1 MSEYST
7 PKGAFTGKI
16 VKVHDG
22 DTVTVLNRDGS
33 FSTLR
38 LANIDAP
45 EITQDAGTA
54 SRDRLRGLIY
64 GRNMAIEPTMGANG
78 VELAQGRTVGTIKD
92 RNNVD
97 YNLGQVESGN
107 ALAYRD
113 FLRDPAMLEAE
124 QRAQAARAGL
134 WAHPGGVD
142 PSAYRHAGPEQTPT
156 PGGVLRGL
164 RGGTADEIAANMLG
178 PRVASELLLDG
189 GKSVRRSDDAA
200 FDIAKNYRDTHGSF
214 MRGWHSSNTG
224 MDAGDNRIKAAILE
238 SVGDKEGAKRL
249 YDVAKE
255 QEVESGITAAKRFTE
270 IKGVGDVAEWAG
282 GALGQMAASAL
293 PMMAAGVAA
302 KLGLRKT
309 ALAKYAPYIGAGVP
323 SLHMQTG
330 ENMSNFQNNE
340 KNTLTPM
347 QTLAA
352 AAATALPQAALDT
365 LTPGGLL
372 SKKALQTLVQ
382 PGKKNLLKYMGG
394 EALHEAGKEGL
405 PEGAQELIGQL
416 GEKAFID
423 SSKALDLKN
432 IIDAAASGAVGGVG
446 MSGPFSALEGV
457 KAQGAMKRA
466 EAEIA
471 RQKAEQEAADS
482 ARAEMEQQ
490 YQQERDAIEPPS
502 LPGGGMKPTETTT
515 STYNADGPDFV
526 LNGGVYP
533 PLRTRQAP
541 EDTTGVAG
549 LLPKPPHEYAGSDLP
564 DPTLREPAAPA
575 VTDMAPKV
583 DLEQHLLDRSDAIVS
598 TSLSGAEALD
608 EWHGFSPN
616 EKAHIIELIRD
627 KSDHPS
633 VLPVISHMFG
643 STEKANEVSTALR
656 KVHQS
661 LFADPQASSQLRDE
675 KLDDDGKPL
684 PTNDGH
690 DLTQAGLF
698 ADTVH
703 GIGDPLWRDDP
714 THDARAADLRSQAKA
729 LDSSIK
735 QMDKQMYMQKVP
747 YGIAISKHLDAKY
760 PLVPAGAVDDPQY
773 MEQHEAYVKEQMAL
787 TDAVRQQAKERLVAE
802 GADPSM
808 ISNEAV
814 KAEMAKAYA
823 MKAAVSDYR
832 PGDFSRDELD
842 AMKMGK
848 KRDGKYFGDGRIDV
862 NMMRPD
868 GTVKATPISLMSL
881 VVETARKRSSEGDH
895 GNLSIP
901 RIGQMLSEGVSTLMN
916 MPGVS
921 KSEPFGAVEGEHPA
935 VTVDPDTGELQFN
948 IPDDTLVYRYK
959 DGRSVTFGEVRSS
972 ITETDKAYREI
983 RDGLLRSY
991 KSADVGEKA
1000 AINNELRQLEEAR
1013 GTLGD
1018 IIEQLNT
1025 PHLLTAQEL
1034 ETLKGQIDKH
1044 SAEDGYIGQLFA
1056 ANKKLLESKLEAADA
1071 ENQTATGEQSRS
1083 EADTA
1088 KLNKKGRVY
1097 QEETGEQLGAYAND
1111 ISERMAQVAAKQKID
1126 EAVRTSE
1133 EDRQA
1138 VLAEYKKEYPP
1149 VDPTH
1154 RDQKQ
1159 VLLLLQALI
1168 DRFTP
1173 NNGPQ
1178 IWFTGSLPAGGRGRA
1193 HPYGAI
1199 VLDASLRG
1207 GKLVEVATHEFGHWF
1222 QQTVFEALPK
1232 NDPARRQIEQA
1243 WENAVKRLFDDKM
1256 SVAEF
1261 TAEFKAGATAVA
1273 FADDTTPGAELVRRM
1288 AADRESRGKDA
1299 TYHIS
1304 FPEWFANQFAKYV
1317 TSGQLFEG
1325 ANEHTAGFMAKLLRQ
1340 MRTLFDSIWEMVG
1353 NLMPASWRAY
1363 KPNEAFTKWVDSLA
1377 ESYVTTWS
1385 PESLDMSK
1393 GITPEIMKELR
1404 MSPED
1409 ALARFNERAN
1419 PVEIGV
1425 KQLSPEDQQASV
1437 KHAEKSERAETAAEN
1452 RAYEKAKNEYEKA
1465 IALGLEATK
1474 PTPPWDHPDNAATRE
1489 RIAKET
1495 KSDAT
1500 RQRRSNAAKAAW
1512 ARRRAQEKEL
1522 LTQAAKEAE
1531 EREKLLSDID
1541 KAMGDAPDS
1550 AMKDAF
1556 EKAKNSA
1563 QTPRGEG
1570 LNEID
1575 REGLLDTLH
1584 KMFGDRV
1591 VLVFRRAFK
1600 HGGSGQ
1606 FGTDE
1611 IAGVIRKTILVSV
1624 HATDP
1629 RGVLYHEAL
1638 HAFIHE
1644 LNKIGGGKLVRAL
1657 LRAADSAPILNQ
1669 LKARLKDDAQALKS
1683 LSDPEE
1689 RAAFML
1695 QFYATDPTF
1704 SFGPEATTFMDKV
1717 RAMIGKVF
1725 KTISTEKQA
1734 QRILDYLISGQHA
1747 EGYSRPN
1754 AVYKSL
1760 LARSDYQMLNSALQT
1775 MSAVSDS
1782 LKKFIIPGDW
1792 LMRSTKIPAL
1802 KRLAQLIHPTV
1813 GEGGDEGYLQAIT
1826 RLAGSYFGA
1835 MAKHF
1840 DGTTEEQRRRVL
1852 DALHAGDISELSVED
1867 KRLAQVVRGTLKD
1880 MRDYMDGVVEMGDL
1894 GPGYFPRVWDREAIM
1909 ADQDGFLALLAKHDI
1924 ADSEKV
1930 LRRILSEEM
1939 VEINEGESSVVGYT
1953 PAMSAALKRKLAE
1966 ITNAEASAF
1975 LNKDLLK
1982 TMHTYVR
1989 QAVKRTEYTR
1999 RFGKEGEQLRM
2010 LLGAAREQGA
2020 TEAELEQAKKY
2031 VMAAE
2036 GTLGYDIDPK
2046 LRDLMGGITL
2056 YENIRLLPMVILS
2069 SVVDPIGLAVRSGDM
2084 RDAFSAFKRGV
2095 SEIAHYLKKA
2105 PEVNDDMMRLAID
2118 IGVMDHSVLLDAY
2131 QLSTGT
2137 EFMSARQQKFQN
2149 MFFKYN
2155 MMSGWNHSMRTA
2167 ATGSALQFITRHA
2180 LNPNK
2185 HSERFLS
2192 ELNLSPDKLYFSKDG
2207 TLLVR
2212 VDDIVAAGGTRADA
2226 DVLHAA
2232 IHRYVDGAVLR
2243 PNAAHRPIWMSDP
2256 HYALLSH
2263 LKQFTYSFHQTIL
2276 KRVAEEM
2283 RHGNYAPILPLLSY
2297 IPISIAA
2304 SMVKGIVQGGGDDPE
2319 WKRGWGVSD
2328 YVWDGVQRAGLLGIR
2343 QFGADI
2349 MGDVGRGGTGLSTI
2363 IGPAASHVLGFARD
2377 IKRGN
2382 VKHAVIDSLPV
2393 NDMYGA
2399 TLSRVVS

>member
-1 MSEYST
+1 MSDWNLPS
-7 PKGAFTGKI
+7 GDFRGKI

-22 DTVTVLNRDGS
+22 DTATALQRDGS
-33 FSTLR
+33 LVNVR

-45 EITQDAGTA
+45 ELLQQGGAA
-54 SRDRLRGLIY
+54 ARDRLRELIY
-64 GRNMAIEPTMGANG
+64 GRNLNVAVAPDTTY
-78 VELAQGRTVGTIKD
+78 GRAVGTLTD
-92 RNNVD
+92 RNATN
-97 YNLGQVESGN
+97 YNLGQVRSGN
-107 ALAYRD
+107 ASAYEQ
-113 FLRDPAMLEAE
+113 FLRDPAAL
-124 QRAQAARAGL
+124 QAQAEAAAAKAGL
-134 WAHPGGVD
+134 WATGGPPDAAAFRHAQPQSMPIPGGT
-142 PSAYRHAGPEQTPT
+142 QN
-156 PGGVLRGL
+156 GL
-164 RGGTADEIAANMLG
+164 RGSSIDDTIEYLRN
-178 PRVASELLLDG
+178 PRVIQDLKLDG
-189 GKSVRRSDDAA
+189 GKSNQPSDDPT
-200 FDIAKNYRDTHGSF
+200 FDIAMQYRKEHGDF
-214 MRGWHSSNTG
+214 RRGLHSSIEG
-224 MDAGDNRIKAAILE
+224 MKAGYNRTKAAALEMAGDKA
-238 SVGDKEGAKRL
+238 GAKEL
-249 YDVAKE
+249 YDIAKS
-255 QEVESGITAAKRFTE
+255 QEVEAGITAPKRFTE
-270 IKGVGDVAEWAG
+270 IGGVGDAVDWAQ
-282 GALGQMAASAL
+282 GALGQGLASVGPVMAGAL
-293 PMMAAGVAA
+293 AA

-309 ALAKYAPYIGAGVP
+309 ALEKAAPYLGAGVP
-323 SLHMQTG
+323 SFGMQLG

-340 KNTLTPM
+340 KNTLTPGE
-347 QTLAA
+347 TLAA
-352 AAATALPQAALDT
+352 AALTALPQAALDT
-365 LTPGGLL
+365 FTPGGLVAGKTL
-372 SKKALQTLVQ
+372 QALVR
-382 PGKKNLLKYMGG
+382 PGKKNLMKYATG
-394 EALHEAGKEGL
+394 EALHSAGEEAL
-405 PEGAQELIGQL
+405 TEGAQELIGQL
-416 GEKAFID
+416 GEKALVDHSKEVDLKGIID
-423 SSKALDLKN
+423 S
-432 IIDAAASGAVGGVG
+432 AAAGAVGGMG
-446 MSGPFSALEGV
+446 MSAPFNTVEGL
-457 KAQGAMKRA
+457 KAQGAYRRM
-466 EAEIA
+466 EAE
-471 RQKAEQEAADS
+471 QKRVEAEQAA
-482 ARAEMEQQ
+482 AAAGRATADQNYADLAAQFQQ
-490 YQQERDAIEPPS
+490 D
-502 LPGGGMKPTETTT
+502 
-515 STYNADGPDFV
+515 NGPDMQQRLTGPTPTIYDNDGGPNFTMH
-526 LNGGVYP
+526 GGVYP
-533 PLRTRQAP
+533 PMHQREAP
-541 EDTTGVAG
+541 VEDVTGG
-549 LLPKPPHEYAGSDLP
+549 GWSLHQTLPYNHTYEGSDLS
-564 DPTLREPAAPA
+564 DPTLREAPPPA
-575 VTDMAPKV
+575 VTDMTPKV
-583 DLEQHLLDRSDAIVS
+583 DIGQRMLEQSDSVVAS
-598 TSLSGAEALD
+598 ALSDDKRMLND
-608 EWHGFSPN
+608 WHSHTPE
-616 EKAHIIELIRD
+616 EKAQLVELIRD
-627 KSDHPS
+627 HTDNPKVFSALS
-633 VLPVISHMFG
+633 GLFG
-643 STEKANEVSTALR
+643 SEAKVNEVAGALQR
-656 KVHQS
+656 IHNS
-661 LFADPQASSQLRDE
+661 LVRDPQAKNKPEGVS
-675 KLDDDGKPL
+675 LDDGGKPV
-684 PTNDGH
+684 PTDSGH

-787 TDAVRQQAKERLVAE
+787 TDAARQQAKERLVAE

-808 ISNEAV
+808 ISNEAI
-814 KAEMAKAYA
+814 KAEMAKAYV

-848 KRDGKYFGDGRIDV
+848 KRDGKYFDDGRIDV

-935 VTVDPDTGELQFN
+935 VAVDPDTGELQFN

-959 DGRSVTFGEVRSS
+959 DGRKVTFGEVRSS
-972 ITETDKAYREI
+972 ITTPDKAYREI
-983 RDGLLRSY
+983 RDELLRSY

-1044 SAEDGYIGQLFA
+1044 RAEDGYIGQLFA
-1056 ANKKLLESKLEAADA
+1056 ANKKLLDSKLEAADA

-1138 VLAEYKKEYPP
+1138 AIAKYKKRFPP

-1168 DRFTP
+1168 DRFIP

-1178 IWFTGSLPAGGRGRA
+1178 IWFTDSLPAGGRGRA

-1325 ANEHTAGFMAKLLRQ
+1325 ANEHTAKFMSKLLKQ
-1340 MRTLFDSIWEMVG
+1340 MRDLFDSIWEMVG
-1353 NLMPASWRAY
+1353 NLMPASWQKY
-1363 KPNEAFTKWVDSLA
+1363 KPDEAFTKWVDSLA

-1465 IALGLEATK
+1465 TELGLEATK
-1474 PTPPWDHPDNAATRE
+1474 PTPPWDHPDNAAVRE

-1495 KSDAT
+1495 KAAAT

-1570 LNEID
+1570 LNEVD
-1575 REGLLDTLH
+1575 MEGMLDTLH

-1591 VLVFRRAFK
+1591 ALVFTHAFK

-1606 FGTDE
+1606 FSTRE
-1611 IAGVIRKTILVSV
+1611 IEGVLRKIIAVSV
-1624 HATDP
+1624 NATDP
-1629 RGVLYHEAL
+1629 RGVMYHEAL

-1644 LNKIGGGKLVRAL
+1644 LNKIGGGKLVRTL
-1657 LRAADSAPILNQ
+1657 LRAAESAPILNQ
-1669 LKARLKDDAQALKS
+1669 LKARLKDDPQALAS

-1695 QFYATDPTF
+1695 QFYATDETF
-1704 SFGPEATTFMDKV
+1704 NFGPAATTLMGKIRD
-1717 RAMIGKVF
+1717 MLGKVF
-1725 KTISTEKQA
+1725 KMISTEKQA

-1760 LARSDYQMLNSALQT
+1760 LARSDYKMLNSALQT
-1775 MSAVSDS
+1775 MSAV
-1782 LKKFIIPGDW
+1782 
-1792 LMRSTKIPAL
+1792 
-1802 KRLAQLIHPTV
+1802 
-1813 GEGGDEGYLQAIT
+1813 
-1826 RLAGSYFGA
+1826 
-1835 MAKHF
+1835 
-1840 DGTTEEQRRRVL
+1840 
-1852 DALHAGDISELSVED
+1852 
-1867 KRLAQVVRGTLKD
+1867 
-1880 MRDYMDGVVEMGDL
+1880 
-1894 GPGYFPRVWDREAIM
+1894 
-1909 ADQDGFLALLAKHDI
+1909 
-1924 ADSEKV
+1924 
-1930 LRRILSEEM
+1930 
-1939 VEINEGESSVVGYT
+1939 
-1953 PAMSAALKRKLAE
+1953 
-1966 ITNAEASAF
+1966 
-1975 LNKDLLK
+1975 
-1982 TMHTYVR
+1982 
-1989 QAVKRTEYTR
+1989 
-1999 RFGKEGEQLRM
+1999 
-2010 LLGAAREQGA
+2010 
-2020 TEAELEQAKKY
+2020 
-2031 VMAAE
+2031 
-2036 GTLGYDIDPK
+2036 
-2046 LRDLMGGITL
+2046 
-2056 YENIRLLPMVILS
+2056 
-2069 SVVDPIGLAVRSGDM
+2069 
-2084 RDAFSAFKRGV
+2084 
-2095 SEIAHYLKKA
+2095 
-2105 PEVNDDMMRLAID
+2105 
-2118 IGVMDHSVLLDAY
+2118 
-2131 QLSTGT
+2131 
-2137 EFMSARQQKFQN
+2137 
-2149 MFFKYN
+2149 
-2155 MMSGWNHSMRTA
+2155 
-2167 ATGSALQFITRHA
+2167 
-2180 LNPNK
+2180 
-2185 HSERFLS
+2185 
-2192 ELNLSPDKLYFSKDG
+2192 
-2207 TLLVR
+2207 
-2212 VDDIVAAGGTRADA
+2212 
-2226 DVLHAA
+2226 
-2232 IHRYVDGAVLR
+2232 
-2243 PNAAHRPIWMSDP
+2243 
-2256 HYALLSH
+2256 
-2263 LKQFTYSFHQTIL
+2263 
-2276 KRVAEEM
+2276 
-2283 RHGNYAPILPLLSY
+2283 
-2297 IPISIAA
+2297 
-2304 SMVKGIVQGGGDDPE
+2304 
-2319 WKRGWGVSD
+2319 
-2328 YVWDGVQRAGLLGIR
+2328 
-2343 QFGADI
+2343 
-2349 MGDVGRGGTGLSTI
+2349 
-2363 IGPAASHVLGFARD
+2363 
-2377 IKRGN
+2377 
-2382 VKHAVIDSLPV
+2382 
-2393 NDMYGA
+2393 
-2399 TLSRVVS
+2399 